1 MWRTIGIC
9 GGLVALMFLASPT
22 AEAAVVH
29 QGKVTAV
36 STLRISIIDNVG
48 DLETFDVAADAKITH
63 NGKPADLS
71 AIDEGDVAK
80 LTLKKVDGKFVAVV
94 VEARDME

>member
-1 MWRTIGIC
+1 MGRSIGIIALC
-9 GGLVALMFLASPT
+9 VGMMLVSASP
-22 AEAAVVH
+22 AAAAVTH

-36 STLRISIIDNVG
+36 GAMRISIIDNVG

-63 NGKPADLS
+63 NGKPTELS

-80 LTLKKVDGKFVAVV
+80 ITLKKVDGKFVAIA